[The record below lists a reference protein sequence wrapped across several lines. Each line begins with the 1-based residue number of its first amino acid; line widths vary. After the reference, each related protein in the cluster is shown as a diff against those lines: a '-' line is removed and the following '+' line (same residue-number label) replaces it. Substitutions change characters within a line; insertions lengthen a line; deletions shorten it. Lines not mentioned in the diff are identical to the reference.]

1 LKKHLFKLLILLFV
15 ILLMISSGTALYFQ
29 LTESSYDPIKEIQ
42 KLQSQNRRDEALDL
56 VKFYEE
62 NKTIDSQKIEELK
75 GDLEYTS
82 FEKFKSIANGA
93 ITGRVYDTFS
103 GIGAIASDFLVWGD
117 VRDLSIQ
124 TYRYLKDEKT
134 DVIVAVLS
142 GVGIFLSV
150 KPYADVTVSFAKNS
164 VKYFRRILSFGGN
177 NGILKKVLMGKLS
190 LAESKMVFNLLKKTN
205 GRFPVQ
211 QQFYPI
217 SAT

>member
-1 LKKHLFKLLILLFV
+1 
-15 ILLMISSGTALYFQ
+15 MISSGTALYFQ

-164 VKYFRRILSFGGN
+164 VKYFRRVLSFGGN
-177 NGILKKVLMGKLS
+177 NVILKKVLMGKLS

>member
-1 LKKHLFKLLILLFV
+1 
-15 ILLMISSGTALYFQ
+15 MISSGTALYFQ
-29 LTESSYDPIKEIQ
+29 LAGSQFDPIKAIQ
-42 KLQSQNRRDEALDL
+42 TLQSQNRRDEALDL
-56 VKFYEE
+56 VQFYEE
-62 NKTIDSQKIEELK
+62 NKTVDPQKLEELK

-82 FEKFKSIANGA
+82 FEKVKSIANGA

-103 GIGAIASDFLVWGD
+103 GIGAIASDFLIWGD

-164 VKYFRRILSFGGN
+164 VKYFRRILSFSGN
-177 NGILKKVLMGKLS
+177 NSILKKVLMGKLS
-190 LAESKMVFNLLKKTN
+190 LKESKLVFNLLKKTHSV
-205 GRFPVQ
+205 FPAPQ
-211 QQFYPI
+211 QSYLI
-217 SAT
+217 SAV

>member
-1 LKKHLFKLLILLFV
+1 
-15 ILLMISSGTALYFQ
+15 MISSGTALYFQ
-29 LTESSYDPIKEIQ
+29 STGSQFDPIKEIQ

-56 VKFYEE
+56 VQFYEE
-62 NKTIDSQKIEELK
+62 NKTINPQKLEELK
-75 GDLEYTS
+75 GDLEYTPV
-82 FEKFKSIANGA
+82 EKFKSIANGA

-103 GIGAIASDFLVWGD
+103 GIGAIASDFLIWGD

-164 VKYFRRILSFGGN
+164 VKYFRRVLSFGGN
-177 NGILKKVLMGKLS
+177 NVILKKVLMGKLS

>member
-1 LKKHLFKLLILLFV
+1 MKKHLFKLLFLLFV

>member
-1 LKKHLFKLLILLFV
+1 
-15 ILLMISSGTALYFQ
+15 MISSGTALYFQ

-117 VRDLSIQ
+117 IRDLSIQ
-124 TYRYLKDEKT
+124 SWKFLKNEKT

-190 LAESKMVFNLLKKTN
+190 LAESKMVFNLLKKTH
-205 GRFPVQ
+205 GQFPAP
-211 QQFYPI
+211 QQFFPT
-217 SAT
+217 SAA

>member
-1 LKKHLFKLLILLFV
+1 MKKHLLKLLILLFV